1 MRFDHDTIAHHKDD
15 HGDPVQPTPR
25 VKTPWEIEMER
36 NAIPY
41 DQDVALWHWEQH
53 NAQRPVRCANHLTV
67 YRNTSGNGV
76 TVTDSGL
83 ESTTSYRDTFGAHS
97 SRGDVNFVCFFTI
110 RTTHSLI
117 TKHTLVVTNALPS
130 SAR

>member
-1 MRFDHDTIAHHKDD
+1 
-15 HGDPVQPTPR
+15 
-25 VKTPWEIEMER
+25 MEK

-53 NAQRPVRCANHLTV
+53 NAQRPVRCATHLTV
-67 YRNTSGNGV
+67 YRNTSGSGV

-97 SRGDVNFVCFFTI
+97 SRGDVNFVCFFTG
-110 RTTHSLI
+110 RTTPTLA
-117 TKHTLVVTNALPS
+117 TKHTLVTNALPHS
-130 SAR
+130 SR